1 MIAEIYFK
9 ISRKKRGG
17 NRWMKQVWPNAD
29 NCKSWGGRYMGIVIF
44 PIAMHV
50 GEFSKEK
57 DLETLA

>member
-1 MIAEIYFK
+1 
-9 ISRKKRGG
+9 
-17 NRWMKQVWPNAD
+17 MKQVWPNAD